1 MPSIVEVSSA
11 EMKVV
16 CTGQGE
22 RGEVSVQVWTAFKV
36 IGAGRVTCLSIW

>member
-22 RGEVSVQVWTAFKV
+22 REVSVQVWTAFRV
-36 IGAGRVTCLSIW
+36 IGAGRVTCLGI